1 MAPRARVAALLGG
14 VLVAGLLFAA
24 ARPLDAVASPGQLG
38 PGFWPRLVLI
48 GLALAC
54 ALKLVT
60 DRRGAPGARPAPD
73 DPEETAAAVSMARLG
88 STIASI
94 LAYVLAAPLVGFPLA
109 TVGFIVLFM
118 LLAGARRA
126 RGIAATAAVGTVV
139 LLYTFVKLV
148 YLPFPKGAGAF
159 EHVTLVLYRALGIF

>member
-1 MAPRARVAALLGG
+1 MAPRAHVAALLGG
-14 VLVAGLLFAA
+14 VLAAGLLFAA

-54 ALKLVT
+54 VLKLVT
-60 DRRGAPGARPAPD
+60 DRRGAPEAGPAAGGIDGTVP
-73 DPEETAAAVSMARLG
+73 AVSVARLG

-94 LAYVLAAPLVGFPLA
+94 LAYVLAAPLLGFPLA

-126 RGIAATAAVGTVV
+126 PGIAATAVVGTVV
-139 LLYTFVKLV
+139 LLYSFVKLV

-159 EHVTLVLYRALGIF
+159 ERVTLVLYRALGIF